1 MNTPH
6 SDARLPHSDARPPH
20 SDARPPRWAESIL
33 RVLLNPHDRETV
45 SGDLLEEY
53 RDTIVPTRGRAA
65 DLWYIRQVAWY
76 LLRASW
82 MWGTLM
88 GAALV
93 LRYLLDTLVP
103 AADYRMRATVLS
115 WTILAACMLTGFV
128 TAWRT
133 RSMRA
138 GVLASTTAATI
149 AAIVSIVGAAMM
161 LAVWHDA
168 VTLEEWR
175 RSGGLG
181 EAFIDVPLE
190 LIALGIT
197 LGIPGAALGKGVT
210 RRVTLSG

>member
-1 MNTPH
+1 MNP
-6 SDARLPHSDARPPH
+6 PHSDARPPH
-20 SDARPPRWAESIL
+20 SDARPPRWAEAIL
-33 RVLLNPHDRETV
+33 RVLLKPHDRETV

-53 RDTIVPTRGRAA
+53 RDTIVPARGRAA

-93 LRYLLDTLVP
+93 FRYLLDTLVP
-103 AADYRMRATVLS
+103 TADYRMRASVLS
-115 WTILAACMLTGFV
+115 WTILCVCMLAGFV

-138 GVLASTTAATI
+138 GVLASTTSATI
-149 AAIVSIVGAAMM
+149 AAILSIVGAATM
-161 LAVWHDA
+161 LAMWHDPA
-168 VTLEEWR
+168 TLEEWR
-175 RSGGLG
+175 RSGGLD
-181 EAFIDVPLE
+181 ETFIDVPLQ
-190 LIALGIT
+190 LIALG
-197 LGIPGAALGKGVT
+197 LMMGIPGAALGTGLT